1 MTLEELKMQVRSGV
15 LYSCDNEELVQDQ
28 LKCLQLLYKYNKTK
42 PLQQKKRERL
52 LKKMFAEIGE
62 NCYIEPPFHSNW
74 GGRNVHFGKNVYGN
88 FNLTLVDDADI
99 YVGDSTMFGPN
110 VTVCTAGH
118 PINAE
123 LRKKIYQFNLP
134 IHIGK
139 NVWIG
144 ANAIIMPGVS
154 IGDNSVVGAGAVVT
168 KDIPANV
175 VAYGTPC
182 KVQREIGERDDKF
195 YFKDMEISPELLKK
209 DK

>member
-1 MTLEELKMQVRSGV
+1 MTLEELKMQVRSGE
-15 LYSCDNEELVQDQ
+15 LYSCDNEELTQDQ
-28 LKCLQLLYKYNKTK
+28 LKCLQLLHKYNKTK